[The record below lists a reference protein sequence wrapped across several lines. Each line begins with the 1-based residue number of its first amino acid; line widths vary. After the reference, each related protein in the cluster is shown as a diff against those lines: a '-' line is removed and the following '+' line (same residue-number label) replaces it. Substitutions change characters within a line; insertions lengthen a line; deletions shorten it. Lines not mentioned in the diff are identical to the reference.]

1 MDESIFLVDC
11 QTIHLTQSEVKVN
24 KYPGFKTGD
33 FKVLCTGSELEAR
46 DLPLCYEHFG
56 ACSRGELEGV
66 RSLGNRGKEGKTHV
80 PSILGSMAS
89 ATGQTNLFPSTHVY
103 YHTILSLVQTTKT

>member
-24 KYPGFKTGD
+24 KYPGD

-66 RSLGNRGKEGKTHV
+66 RSLGNRGQGRQDPCSEHSGKH
-80 PSILGSMAS
+80 G
-89 ATGQTNLFPSTHVY
+89 
-103 YHTILSLVQTTKT
+103 

>member
-11 QTIHLTQSEVKVN
+11 QTIHLTQSEVKVK
-24 KYPGFKTGD
+24 KYPAFKTGD
-33 FKVLCTGSELEAR
+33 FKVLCTGRELEAR

-66 RSLGNRGKEGKTHV
+66 RSLGNRGQGRQDPCSEHSGKH
-80 PSILGSMAS
+80 G
-89 ATGQTNLFPSTHVY
+89 
-103 YHTILSLVQTTKT
+103 